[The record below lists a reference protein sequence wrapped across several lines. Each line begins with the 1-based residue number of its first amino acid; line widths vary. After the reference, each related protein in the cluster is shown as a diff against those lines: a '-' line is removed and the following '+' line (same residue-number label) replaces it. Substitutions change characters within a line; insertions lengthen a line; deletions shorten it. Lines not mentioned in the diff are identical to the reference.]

1 MQDIIAAI
9 LAEQMAEI
17 IVATVLS
24 AMGAAGAFALAQLT
38 RLLGE
43 QRTALLSKNLGAAI
57 DRVKADAAVKGLTG
71 ETAKVYIADYLKQTM
86 SGTLKKLKAT
96 DEDLGRRI
104 TAQIAQGVKLDPAS
118 LVWPS

>member
-1 MQDIIAAI
+1 MQDIIATI

-17 IVATVLS
+17 IVATVLG
-24 AMGAAGAFALAQLT
+24 AMAAVGTFTLAQLN
-38 RLLGE
+38 RFLGE
-43 QRTALLSKNLGAAI
+43 KRTALLSEKLGAAI
-57 DRVKADAAVKGLTG
+57 DRAKADAAVKGLTG

-86 SGTLKKLKAT
+86 SGTLKKLKAS

-104 TAQIAQGVKLDPAS
+104 AAQIAQGVKLDPAS